1 MYRCLGAIGFILRFS
16 TIINLSQ
23 IPPHWLNDI
32 CSSTIGNKRW
42 TFVKFGGRR
51 EELVCG
57 SLFVLCPSIY
67 HVGDCCFVVL
77 RKTSASSRN
86 SLYWG
91 RKIHSWKSWP
101 TFFSVAEISK
111 LLCRCFDRRGADIL
125 RSYPQSGSGS
135 SITKIVLPKTGKG
148 MVNWKR
154 IVQKESLPSFKSF
167 LYTAKRTVCNSLR
180 RRMACHYDEWLVTMS
195 ISDKKDVEKL
205 RENRFQQNVYIESV
219 NLVDKILLLW
229 RITGPVTFC
238 FYNSQERK
246 YQNFEN
252 KRDL

>member
-1 MYRCLGAIGFILRFS
+1 MNVRQIRRKTWGTGMRFSLRFVP
-16 TIINLSQ
+16 IDLSCG
-23 IPPHWLNDI
+23 WLLFRSPEKNQCI
-32 CSSTIGNKRW
+32 FKIQ
-42 TFVKFGGRR
+42 
-51 EELVCG
+51 LVLG
-57 SLFVLCPSIY
+57 Q
-67 HVGDCCFVVL
+67 
-77 RKTSASSRN
+77 KN
-86 SLYWG
+86 
-91 RKIHSWKSWP
+91 SWKSWP
-101 TFFSVAEISK
+101 TFFGVAEISK

-167 LYTAKRTVCNSLR
+167 LYTAKRTVCNSLGR
-180 RRMACHYDEWLVTMS
+180 LMTCHYQM
-195 ISDKKDVEKL
+195 
-205 RENRFQQNVYIESV
+205 NVYIESV